1 MLQNLDFSYAEV
13 RESESKARAQ
23 AEMLQ
28 NALDEHGLELRVKAA
43 NEAEAAC
50 EQRLT
55 AAEAEIAELR
65 AMLDASERFGF
76 MHTSI
81 LKNT

>member
-43 NEAEAAC
+43 NEAEAVLLSLVNC
-50 EQRLT
+50 LQ
-55 AAEAEIAELR
+55 
-65 AMLDASERFGF
+65 
-76 MHTSI
+76 
-81 LKNT
+81 

>member
-43 NEAEAAC
+43 NEAEAVLLSLVNC
-50 EQRLT
+50 LQWQITISVNQSFNSNLQYHVQ
-55 AAEAEIAELR
+55 
-65 AMLDASERFGF
+65 G
-76 MHTSI
+76 
-81 LKNT
+81 